1 MLKYNWQ
8 DVPDT
13 INPKMVISAFEN
25 MIDYDKV
32 EQYTEVMQS
41 EYDFEYT
48 FPPILWY
55 PSIITEDM
63 VDNEDM
69 FLSGDE
75 ITSDLIGKACWMVT
89 DWHHRTLAAVNSWK
103 TYIDVELDR
112 TAITD
117 PLEVEAF
124 DLIYN

>member
-1 MLKYNWQ
+1 MN
-8 DVPDT
+8 VPDT
-13 INPKMVISAFEN
+13 INPRMIVSAFDN
-25 MIDYDKV
+25 MIDSDKV

-55 PSIITEDM
+55 PSIITDDM
-63 VDNEDM
+63 VTFQDE
-69 FLSGDE
+69 FLSWDV
-75 ITSDLIGKACWMVT
+75 ITDDMVGKECWMVT
-89 DWHHRTLAAVNSWK
+89 DWHHRTLAAINSWK

-112 TAITD
+112 NTITD
-117 PLEVEAF
+117 PAELEAF